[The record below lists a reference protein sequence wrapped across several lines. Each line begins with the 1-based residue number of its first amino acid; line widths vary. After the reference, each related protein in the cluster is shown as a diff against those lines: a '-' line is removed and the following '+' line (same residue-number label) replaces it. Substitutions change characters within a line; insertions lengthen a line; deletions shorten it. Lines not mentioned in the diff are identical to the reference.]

1 MCVVWCVCGVVCV
14 AYVHSYTCRHFHFH
28 ACTRMHTT
36 RARIPPHTPHTHTR
50 TCTHTPQLSRKHCKL
65 TPISTARG
73 FSKATASPPGKSG
86 MGTSGMGISS
96 ESSSLEL
103 LELSE
108 LEEETVSSL
117 GRRGRRR
124 GRRREEDEE
133 GKRDER
139 LRVRLLIW
147 RRKQEAIQYSMVY
160 IVHTMHECTTNILW
174 TQSSD
179 MQCTL
184 VHDYTQ
190 PLFTYLSPG
199 SAEAM
204 MG

>member
-1 MCVVWCVCGVVCV
+1 M
-14 AYVHSYTCRHFHFH
+14 
-28 ACTRMHTT
+28 
-36 RARIPPHTPHTHTR
+36 
-50 TCTHTPQLSRKHCKL
+50 
-65 TPISTARG
+65 
-73 FSKATASPPGKSG
+73 
-86 MGTSGMGISS
+86 
-96 ESSSLEL
+96 
-103 LELSE
+103 
-108 LEEETVSSL
+108 
-117 GRRGRRR
+117 
-124 GRRREEDEE
+124 RRREEDEE

-147 RRKQEAIQYSMVY
+147 RRKQEAIQYSSMVY

-179 MQCTL
+179 MQCAL